1 MSAQDKKNFDQLQDS
16 QSLTQTV
23 KNEENLKIKDQQT
36 PKFDL
41 TNLEEM
47 SDMLDSDLDEFD
59 DSSSDSSTEDLNSSV
74 LVLSKN
80 QTLRQ
85 SITAIFDDA
94 SSSESSSINQ
104 ILTPV
109 NKLIKHSSVSADFSS
124 MLKSSISK
132 LNLEDTQKIV
142 VDLLNE
148 RENFRQRLDKAKS
161 VVIDTQDQLE
171 KLKQMSDCLPK
182 ANSKSGIHL
191 AFLFSSPLVRESGY
205 RLENVMQLDYNSEIK
220 DVLKLLSFVSLK
232 YRTNVATVSNF
243 RSTLTDSPMVLHF
256 SGHGIENTREN
267 LGSSYAFNS
276 DKGNIL
282 LLEDEKGMSKY
293 LFEEELKY
301 MLKLSKNVFEVVF
314 VSS

>member
-1 MSAQDKKNFDQLQDS
+1 
-16 QSLTQTV
+16 
-23 KNEENLKIKDQQT
+23 
-36 PKFDL
+36 
-41 TNLEEM
+41 M

-59 DSSSDSSTEDLNSSV
+59 DSSSDSPTEDLNSSV
-74 LVLSKN
+74 LVLNKN

-94 SSSESSSINQ
+94 SSSESSSINK

-182 ANSKSGIHL
+182 ANSKSGIQL

-205 RLENVMQLDYNSEIK
+205 KLENVMQLDYNSEIK
-220 DVLKLLSFVSLK
+220 DVLKLLSSVSLK

>member
-1 MSAQDKKNFDQLQDS
+1 
-16 QSLTQTV
+16 
-23 KNEENLKIKDQQT
+23 
-36 PKFDL
+36 
-41 TNLEEM
+41 M

-59 DSSSDSSTEDLNSSV
+59 DSSSDSPTEDLNSSV

-94 SSSESSSINQ
+94 SSSESSSINK

-182 ANSKSGIHL
+182 ANSKSGIQL
-191 AFLFSSPLVRESGY
+191 AFLFSTPHGAGY
-205 RLENVMQLDYNSEIK
+205 
-220 DVLKLLSFVSLK
+220 
-232 YRTNVATVSNF
+232 
-243 RSTLTDSPMVLHF
+243 
-256 SGHGIENTREN
+256 
-267 LGSSYAFNS
+267 
-276 DKGNIL
+276 
-282 LLEDEKGMSKY
+282 
-293 LFEEELKY
+293 FEL
-301 MLKLSKNVFEVVF
+301 
-314 VSS
+314 